1 MANNEQ
7 WVALGKLL
15 AAYSL
20 LCNNISGAFSY
31 LSGTDQESAGVLAN
45 YLRPPEQAHAA
56 LKLLEERSKKD
67 ILYAHTLQNMRD
79 ALEDAESL
87 STNDLRLSRVD
98 FDYALCLDKQPEEW
112 SCLNVTH
119 TTEELDRM
127 ALACFEAAIGLTV
140 AVCGL
145 RLDEGR
151 VTAFEK
157 PDPAISCVG
166 ARA

>member
-20 LCNNISGAFSY
+20 LCNNISSAFGY
-31 LSGTDQESAGVLAN
+31 LSGTNAESAGVLAI

-56 LKLLEERSKKD
+56 LKLLEERSRKD
-67 ILYAHTLQNMRD
+67 AFYAHTLQNMRD
-79 ALEDAESL
+79 ALKDAENL

-98 FDYALCLDKQPEEW
+98 FDYALCLDAHQEEW

-127 ALACFEAAIGLTV
+127 AMACFEAAISLTV
-140 AVCGL
+140 AVGGL
-145 RLDEGR
+145 RLDEER
-151 VTAFEK
+151 VAAYEK
-157 PDPAISCVG
+157 PDPAISCLG